1 MINILILGHKG
12 MLGHMLFKVFNK
24 NIKYNIITS
33 DLRYPNW
40 DKKMFEGIDF
50 VINCIGAIPQKT
62 NNFDINWQIPIWL
75 NEELN
80 CKIIHPASDCEVD
93 NSDYGISKSKAT
105 DFIINKAKT
114 TKIIQTS
121 IIGPELNSNA
131 SLLEWFLSQRGVV
144 YGYTQAIWNGITT
157 LEWSKQCEKIINNW
171 DNYPTL
177 NVFHSNKVSKFELL
191 NIIKDLKGEYKIL
204 SAPLAN
210 DPKAEPHKREWIKK
224 NLAFFPP
231 KEVIISADKY
241 KWAKQPDG
249 TPNILIDDFGS
260 NIRNWEAKGGVGF
273 KHKDHK
279 FERTAGLLKDYFNKP
294 VEERELDKDEE
305 AEKERIVKGMKKNKS
320 DFKKRYGKDAE
331 AVMYA
336 TATKMAKS
344 G

>member
-12 MLGHMLFKVFNK
+12 MLGHMLFKVLNK

-131 SLLEWFLSQRGVV
+131 SLLEWFLSQRGIV
-144 YGYTQAIWNGITT
+144 YGYTKAIWNGITT

-191 NIIKDLKGEYKIL
+191 NIIKDCYEKDDIVV
-204 SAPLAN
+204 
-210 DPKAEPHKREWIKK
+210 IKK
-224 NLAFFPP
+224 ELG
-231 KEVIISADKY
+231 KDKSLIGGH
-241 KWAKQPDG
+241 KTK
-249 TPNILIDDFGS
+249 NIKDQLI
-260 NIRNWEAKGGVGF
+260 ELK
-273 KHKDHK
+273 K
-279 FERTAGLLKDYFNKP
+279 FEQL
-294 VEERELDKDEE
+294 
-305 AEKERIVKGMKKNKS
+305 
-320 DFKKRYGKDAE
+320 
-331 AVMYA
+331 
-336 TATKMAKS
+336 
-344 G
+344 